1 MAEKFLFSKGFEV
14 FSTEEYAV
22 ANPIARREYSE
33 TYRLTRRKDGR
44 PFLMKVYLAD
54 NMPQDLKFGNEPRL
68 ISYLNTSGISSL
80 LSINSWGEFRTQEGK
95 LFPYVISD
103 YFERGLLSDRLLTDG
118 PMSALESIGICLDIA
133 GILLNLRTPDG
144 GNFVHCDVC
153 PDNIMFG
160 RNENGDLHAHLID
173 NDHIVHL
180 NGRTAPENW
189 WEDVDLRYTAPEAFC
204 SEGVKRN
211 SDVYSLGV
219 ILYRCYYGR
228 YPWKFDRERYG
239 KLDWRKKMGV
249 LMNARNEDFPED
261 GRKDD
266 RWSPLVRTLAEK
278 MTTFDYDEREFTEEL
293 RPLLLETWQ
302 MLVAAK
308 TAILTAGPSEDP
320 LAAYSRTL
328 GYLDS
333 PERNG
338 LYGEEDGDGPSEP
351 QAGKATDLPAEESD
365 GGTGSS
371 AQKIETSGADDS
383 EFTNAELGYTP
394 LVKMHAP
401 DAAGFRDVAGMEK
414 LKEQMQKKLLYFLK
428 NPLLAHQYK
437 IDLPNGMLL
446 YGPPGCGKTFFAE
459 KFAEE
464 SGFNYAVV
472 KASDLGSTWVHG
484 SQGKIGLLFK
494 EARAKSP
501 CIICLDEFDAFAPK
515 RETITNSSLSGEV
528 NEFLSQLNNCGRDR
542 IFVIAT
548 TNNPEIIDPAMLRSG
563 RIDRCV
569 YIPAP
574 DSQARRAV
582 FRLCV
587 EKRPH
592 DGDIDYKLLAART
605 EGYVTSDIC
614 GIVNDAA
621 INAAYARTKI
631 SMAMLMQAIDNW
643 KPTVSKAVLE
653 KHEEIRRRMESEVTA
668 EIPVPINDKILN

>member
-14 FSTEEYAV
+14 FSTEDYAV
-22 ANPIARREYSE
+22 ANPIAKRDYSE

-44 PFLMKVYLAD
+44 PFLMKVYLTD
-54 NMPQDLKFGNEPRL
+54 SMPDSLKFGREPRL
-68 ISYLNTSGISSL
+68 ISYLNTSGISGM
-80 LSINSWGEFRTQEGK
+80 LSIISWGEFRSDDGK

-118 PMSALESIGICLDIA
+118 PMSALEAVGVCLDIA
-133 GILLNLRTPDG
+133 GILLNLRSPKG
-144 GNFVHCDVC
+144 GNFAHCDIC

-160 RNENGDLHAHLID
+160 RDENGDLHAHLID
-173 NDHIVHL
+173 NDHILHL
-180 NGRTAPENW
+180 DGKSVPENW

-204 SEGVKRN
+204 REGVKRN

-219 ILYRCYYGR
+219 ILYQCYYGS
-228 YPWKFDRERYG
+228 YPWKMDEKRIA
-239 KLDWRKKMGV
+239 KLDLPGRMGA
-249 LMNARNEDFPED
+249 MMCYRNSDFREQD
-261 GRKDD
+261 KEDD
-266 RWSPLVRTLAEK
+266 RWGPLISALAEK
-278 MTTFDYDEREFTEEL
+278 MTTFDYDEQEFTEEL

-302 MLVAAK
+302 MLMAAK
-308 TAILTAGPSEDP
+308 TAIMTAEPSEDVVS
-320 LAAYSRTL
+320 AYTRTL
-328 GYLDS
+328 GYIIS
-333 PERNG
+333 PERAG
-338 LYGEEDGDGPSEP
+338 LYGDEASLQNAGETPDRTEEEE
-351 QAGKATDLPAEESD
+351 APA
-365 GGTGSS
+365 
-371 AQKIETSGADDS
+371 AQKIESSSADDS

-394 LVKMHAP
+394 LVRMHVP
-401 DAAGFRDVAGMEK
+401 GAGGFKDVAGMER
-414 LKEQMQKKLLYFLK
+414 LKEQMQKKLLYFLR
-428 NPLLAHQYK
+428 NPALASQYK

-459 KFAEE
+459 KLAEE
-464 SGFNYAVV
+464 SGFNYALV

-484 SQGKIGLLFK
+484 GQGKIGMLFK

-515 RETITNSSLSGEV
+515 RETLTNANLAGEV

-542 IFVIAT
+542 VFVIAT

-592 DGDIDYKLLAART
+592 SGDIDYKLLAART

-631 SMAMLMQAIDNW
+631 SQAMLMQAIDNW
-643 KPTVSKAVLE
+643 KPTVGKAMLE
-653 KHEEIRRRMESEVTA
+653 KHEEIRRRMESEVAA

>member
-14 FSTEEYAV
+14 FSTEDYAV
-22 ANPIARREYSE
+22 ANPIAKRDYSE

-44 PFLMKVYLAD
+44 PFLMKVYLTD
-54 NMPQDLKFGNEPRL
+54 SMPDSLKFGREPRL
-68 ISYLNTSGISSL
+68 ISYLNTSGISGM
-80 LSINSWGEFRTQEGK
+80 LSIISWGEFRSDDGK

-118 PMSALESIGICLDIA
+118 PMSALEAVGVCLDIA
-133 GILLNLRTPDG
+133 GILLNLRAPG
-144 GNFVHCDVC
+144 EGRFAHCDIC

-160 RNENGDLHAHLID
+160 RDENGDLHAHLID
-173 NDHIVHL
+173 NDHILHL
-180 NGRTAPENW
+180 DGKSVPENW

-204 SEGVKRN
+204 REGVKRN

-219 ILYRCYYGR
+219 ILYQCYYGS
-228 YPWKFDRERYG
+228 YPWKMDEKRIA
-239 KLDWRKKMGV
+239 KLDLPGRMGA
-249 LMNARNEDFPED
+249 MMCYRNSDFREQD
-261 GRKDD
+261 KEDD
-266 RWSPLVRTLAEK
+266 RWGPLISALAEK
-278 MTTFDYDEREFTEEL
+278 MTTFDYDEQEFTEEL

-302 MLVAAK
+302 MLMAAK
-308 TAILTAGPSEDP
+308 TAILTAEPSEDVVS
-320 LAAYSRTL
+320 AYTRTL
-328 GYLDS
+328 GYIIS
-333 PERNG
+333 PERAG
-338 LYGEEDGDGPSEP
+338 LYGDGEASLQDAGETPDRTEED
-351 QAGKATDLPAEESD
+351 APA
-365 GGTGSS
+365 
-371 AQKIETSGADDS
+371 AQKIESSSADDS
-383 EFTNAELGYTP
+383 EFTNVELGYTP
-394 LVKMHAP
+394 LVRMHVP
-401 DAAGFRDVAGMEK
+401 GAGGFKDVAGMEK
-414 LKEQMQKKLLYFLK
+414 LKEQMQKKLLYFLR
-428 NPLLAHQYK
+428 NPALASQYK

-459 KFAEE
+459 KLAEE
-464 SGFNYAVV
+464 SGFNYALV

-484 SQGKIGLLFK
+484 GQGKIGMLFK

-515 RETITNSSLSGEV
+515 RETLTNANLAGEV

-542 IFVIAT
+542 VFVIAT

-592 DGDIDYKLLAART
+592 SGDIDYKLLAART

-631 SMAMLMQAIDNW
+631 SQAMLMQAIDNW
-643 KPTVSKAVLE
+643 KPNVGKAMLE
-653 KHEEIRRRMESEVTA
+653 KHEEIRRRMESEVAA

>member
-14 FSTEEYAV
+14 FSTEDYAV
-22 ANPIARREYSE
+22 ANPIAKRDYSE

-44 PFLMKVYLAD
+44 PFLMKVYLTD
-54 NMPQDLKFGNEPRL
+54 SMPGSLKFGREPRL
-68 ISYLNTSGISSL
+68 ISYLNTSGISGM
-80 LSINSWGEFRTQEGK
+80 LSIISWGEFRSDDGK

-118 PMSALESIGICLDIA
+118 PMSALEAVGVCLDIA
-133 GILLNLRTPDG
+133 GILLNLRAPG
-144 GNFVHCDVC
+144 EGRFVHCDIC

-160 RNENGDLHAHLID
+160 RDKNGDLHAHLID
-173 NDHIVHL
+173 NDHILHL
-180 NGRTAPENW
+180 DGKSVPENW

-204 SEGVKRN
+204 REGVKRN

-219 ILYRCYYGR
+219 ILYQCYYGS
-228 YPWKFDRERYG
+228 YPWKMDEKRIA
-239 KLDWRKKMGV
+239 KLDLPGRMGA
-249 LMNARNEDFPED
+249 MMCYRNSDFREQD
-261 GRKDD
+261 KEDD
-266 RWSPLVRTLAEK
+266 RWGPLISALAEK
-278 MTTFDYDEREFTEEL
+278 MTTFDYDEQEFTEEL

-302 MLVAAK
+302 MLMAAK
-308 TAILTAGPSEDP
+308 TAILTAEPSEDVVS
-320 LAAYSRTL
+320 AYTRTL
-328 GYLDS
+328 GYIIS
-333 PERNG
+333 PERAG
-338 LYGEEDGDGPSEP
+338 LYGDEASLQNAGETPDRTEEEE
-351 QAGKATDLPAEESD
+351 APA
-365 GGTGSS
+365 
-371 AQKIETSGADDS
+371 AQKIESSSADDA

-394 LVKMHAP
+394 LVRMHVP
-401 DAAGFRDVAGMEK
+401 GAGGFKDVAGMER
-414 LKEQMQKKLLYFLK
+414 LKEQMQKKLLYFLR
-428 NPLLAHQYK
+428 NPSLASQYK

-459 KFAEE
+459 KLAEE
-464 SGFNYAVV
+464 SGFNYALV

-484 SQGKIGLLFK
+484 GQGKIGMLFK

-515 RETITNSSLSGEV
+515 RETLTNANLAGEV

-542 IFVIAT
+542 VFVIAT

-587 EKRPH
+587 DKRPH
-592 DGDIDYKLLAART
+592 SGDIDYKLLAART

-631 SMAMLMQAIDNW
+631 SQAMLMQAIDNW
-643 KPTVSKAVLE
+643 KPTVGKAMLE
-653 KHEEIRRRMESEVTA
+653 KHEEIRRRMESEVAA